1 MKGNIKNMLNSN
13 NIKSFRPFGSE
24 SRLVKQMGLNRVR
37 HSSQSA
43 INKQF
48 SQPGTGFSMK
58 DIITTTPQQRQE
70 YGREMRK
77 YQQELS
83 RQTSYTTQLA
93 RLSSAT
99 IDTEAAYKS
108 LKAVENRKIS
118 SIDDLKQATL
128 DSQKYSLELQNLIKK
143 VNAENAAQTAY
154 EKEIAKKTTASA
166 SRSSGSSSSSRNFS
180 LLYSYRIS
188 PAVKSFM
195 KSMDKT
201 TNKKISYAPTKTAFK
216 LAGASWDVE
225 SYFSRYNKWGVIIW
239 RKEVL

>member
-13 NIKSFRPFGSE
+13 SIKSFRPFGSE

-154 EKEIAKKTTASA
+154 EKEIARKTTASA
-166 SRSSGSSSSSRNFS
+166 SRSSRSSKRVLKPTETINFFTGQIVNKATG
-180 LLYSYRIS
+180 RVIAS
-188 PAVKSFM
+188 PANPTNSQLKAMTFLPKS
-195 KSMDKT
+195 KT
-201 TNKKISYAPTKTAFK
+201 SYSSNTSRPFLKGFSFFKK
-216 LAGASWDVE
+216 
-225 SYFSRYNKWGVIIW
+225 
-239 RKEVL
+239 